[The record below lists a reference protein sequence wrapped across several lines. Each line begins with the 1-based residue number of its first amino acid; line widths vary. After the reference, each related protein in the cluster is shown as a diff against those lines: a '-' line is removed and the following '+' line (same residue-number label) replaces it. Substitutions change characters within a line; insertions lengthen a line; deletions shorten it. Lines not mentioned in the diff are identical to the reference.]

1 MKAKKAVKTYRQAV
15 VNTVI
20 LVIVLFLALYL
31 IVQLSRNQSTS
42 VSTQRT
48 QTITET
54 EYISLTG
61 YIFRDDSPVKAQS
74 TGVADYFVRN
84 GEKVRVGQ
92 TFAEFYPISDLND
105 SEIIKKQAHINELNL
120 QISRL
125 RSGLSGSGTV
135 SDLGHISDELS
146 RSYYLYIDS
155 VLDGDL
161 SSADNEGALLLDALI
176 DYTVITG
183 RDGEA
188 ENIADSLKAKKQELL
203 SDFGSLPQ
211 PLICTESCYYFYSTD
226 GYEEIFSCE
235 RLDGMT
241 SDSLKE
247 IIAAKPLEYGAN
259 IIGNAVYSP
268 QWYLAVPTDEATTLR
283 FSEGAIYEIKY
294 SGGSSLKMNLERI
307 SVDEEGAYLL
317 FSSFDLSLSADML
330 RTQNVKIKMGD
341 CSGYRIPS
349 SALTSQNGE
358 SGVYI
363 LIGTVVEFRRVTV
376 IGEGNGYYIVKTDE
390 KDNEEGEISSI
401 PYLNIND
408 LIITSGNDLY
418 DGKLLD

>member
-61 YIFRDDSPVKAQS
+61 YIFRDESPVKAQS

-105 SEIIKKQAHINELNL
+105 SEIKKKQAHINELNL
-120 QISRL
+120 QIARL
-125 RSGLSGSGTV
+125 RSGLSGGTV
-135 SDLGHISDELS
+135 SDLGHISEELS

-161 SSADNEGALLLDALI
+161 SSADKEGALLLGTLI

-183 RDGEA
+183 LDGEA

-226 GYEEIFSCE
+226 GYEEIFSYDKLE
-235 RLDGMT
+235 GMT
-241 SDSLKE
+241 SDSLKK
-247 IIAAKPLEYGAN
+247 IIVAKPLEYGAN

-268 QWYLAVPTDEATTLR
+268 QWYLAVPTDEATALR

-317 FSSFDLSLSADML
+317 FSSFDLSLSSDML
-330 RTQNVKIKMGD
+330 RTQNIKIKMGD

-349 SALTSQNGE
+349 SALIRKNGE

-376 IGEGNGYYIVKTDE
+376 IGEGNGYYIVNT
-390 KDNEEGEISSI
+390 NEADIKEGTVSSI